1 MILLV
6 VAAAI
11 YVIGACVAS
20 RLVFSYAMASLA
32 SAVALAAGISSLAGH
47 TAPLSIHFAGSLW
60 VSFELDQ
67 MSALFLSI
75 SSLSALVLSLFA
87 MGYGRLYGPRS
98 AAAFSFG
105 FACTLLVF
113 AAQDTLTF
121 LAGWELVTLFSYLLM
136 TDDVRYRSSGTL
148 EPRAPLVSAGFR
160 FLIFGEIST
169 MLLLV
174 GFASFYVQYRTLSF
188 AAVRSAAPVFLILT
202 TLGAA
207 IKMDAIPFHVWMPG
221 VYEKTADHTSAFLS
235 VPVTLMGVY
244 ALERFVSMSAPSR
257 LWLMVLVLFG
267 SLTAF
272 WGALQ
277 AAAAR
282 RLKSLPAYSTVENN
296 GMIMTVV
303 AAAALAGASGTKSL
317 TYLSTF
323 AGSAAAVLALGHALA
338 KSLLF
343 MSIGHAKES
352 LGVKTIDETR
362 GVWRG
367 VGRVPGVGI
376 LAAGLSLSAFPPLLG
391 YTGEWMVLE
400 TVFQS
405 SRFQFAGER
414 LFLAVAGFL
423 IALAIGL
430 AVFAMVKLIGY
441 TALGYH
447 NERVSATLS
456 ERPMI
461 IAQVITILLLP
472 LLGIGLPA
480 LIPLFGYPG
489 LFGGLLGVPSPLL
502 LESGAPF
509 FGVVSPTMFT
519 AVMIVLG
526 AVPVLLWWLRKTRVR
541 AVEPWHGGMSLSEK
555 EYFTEPAFS
564 QILLR
569 MLRRFYDT
577 KEISTPGS
585 RQLSIRDRFARPLR
599 SVAAIIQRLGG
610 LMSRTI
616 MNGHPYYYV
625 GYILV
630 AFVIILLIRW

>member
-6 VAAAI
+6 SAAAI
-11 YVIGACVAS
+11 YVLGACLSTRRV
-20 RLVFSYAMASLA
+20 LSYTMAFLA
-32 SAVALAAGISSLAGH
+32 SAVALAAGISDLAGKSVS
-47 TAPLSIHFAGSLW
+47 LSIPLYNGVSLLL
-60 VSFELDQ
+60 ELDR

-75 SSLSALVLSLFA
+75 SSLSAMVLSLFA
-87 MGYGRLYGPRS
+87 IGYGRLYGPRT

-105 FACTLLVF
+105 FAGTLLVF
-113 AAQDTLTF
+113 AARDTLTF

-136 TDDVRYRSSGTL
+136 TDDVRYGSAGRL

-174 GFASFYVQYRTLSF
+174 GFAALYIQYHTLSF
-188 AAVRSAAPVFLILT
+188 ASVRSAAPVFLILT

-244 ALERFVSMSAPSR
+244 GLERFISMSAPSMP
-257 LWLMVLVLFG
+257 WLMILVLFG
-267 SLTAF
+267 SMTAF

-282 RLKSLPAYSTVENN
+282 KLKSLPAYSTVENN

-303 AAAALAGASGTKSL
+303 AAAALAGASRTTSL
-317 TYLSTF
+317 AYLSAF
-323 AGSAAAVLALGHALA
+323 ASSAAAVLALGHALA

-352 LGVKTIDETR
+352 LEVKTIDETR

-367 VGRVPGVGI
+367 VGMVPGVGI

-405 SRFQFAGER
+405 SRFQLTGER
-414 LFLAVAGFL
+414 IFLAVAGFFT
-423 IALAIGL
+423 ALAIGL

-447 NERVSATLS
+447 HGRRSASLPAQ
-456 ERPMI
+456 PMKV
-461 IAQVITILLLP
+461 AQVITILLLP
-472 LLGIGLPA
+472 LLGIGLPV
-480 LIPLFGYPG
+480 LVPLFGFRS

-502 LESGAPF
+502 LESGSPF
-509 FGVVSPTMFT
+509 FGVVSPTMF
-519 AVMIVLG
+519 AVVIAVLG
-526 AVPVLLWWLRKTRVR
+526 AIPFLFWRLQRKRVR
-541 AVEPWHGGMSLSEK
+541 SVDPWYGGVSLSEQ

-569 MLRRFYDT
+569 MLRGFYDT
-577 KEISTPGS
+577 EEMSTPGR
-585 RQLSIRDRFARPLR
+585 RQLNIRDRFTRPLR
-599 SVAAIIQRLGG
+599 SVAAGIQRLGG
-610 LMSRTI
+610 LFSRVI
-616 MNGHPYYYV
+616 MNGHVYYYV
-625 GYILV
+625 SYIIV
-630 AFVIILLIRW
+630 AFVVALMIRW